1 MIVFSNAKINL
12 GLWILKKRTDGYHDI
27 STVFYPIPW
36 KDILEIIPIPHSFNE
51 IDIHNYG
58 IPLNIPKECNIL
70 YKTYHLLKNH
80 FGQIPA
86 VQVYLYKNVPYG
98 AGLGAGSANAAF
110 FLKSYTRKFH
120 LYLSDKELKEIAA
133 QLGSDCVFFTVN
145 SPSIAFG
152 RGEVLH
158 PLSVNLSGY
167 FLWIV
172 YPNIVVSTKEMYAEV
187 IPRNRTHSLKDIV
200 QSDITRW
207 KYELENDFEKTVFK
221 KYPRIAEIKEQMYK
235 EGAIYS
241 SMSGSGS
248 AVFGLFKEKPPI
260 HMYPEYRCFCV
271 KI

>member
-36 KDILEIIPIPHSFNE
+36 KDIIEIIPIPHSFNE

-58 IPLNIPKECNIL
+58 IPLNIPKESNIL
-70 YKTYHLLKNH
+70 CKAYQMLKNRC
-80 FGQIPA
+80 GQIPA

-110 FLKSYTRKFH
+110 FLKSYNQMFH
-120 LYLSDKELKEIAA
+120 LHLSDTELKEIAA
-133 QLGSDCVFFTVN
+133 QLGSDCVFFIDNV
-145 SPSIAFG
+145 PSIASG

-158 PLSVNLSGY
+158 PLSVSLSGY
-167 FLWIV
+167 FLLIV
-172 YPNIVVSTKEMYAEV
+172 YPNIIVSTQEAYAEA
-187 IPRNRTHSLKDIV
+187 IPQNRAHSLKDIV

-207 KYELENDFEKTVFK
+207 KYELENDFEKTVFR
-221 KYPRIAEIKEQMYK
+221 KYPRIAEIKEQMYT
-235 EGAIYS
+235 EGALYS

-248 AVFGLFKEKPPI
+248 AVFGLFKTKPSTTK
-260 HMYPEYRCFCV
+260 YPQCRCFCS